1 MAKQSIDTF
10 LLNIRAAERRADGG
24 YPLMRRHDE
33 VIAYLNERSAAL
45 PRSKRGPTDAFVVAV
60 QVGASDGE
68 LLASWHRWLAHEYAH
83 SLQQFRSSQAER
95 RSSGLTIEDIK
106 KAAKRFRTGNK
117 SGLLSKKVIAFEL
130 MCMKKLRTAPSDEA
144 IDRVLDA
151 EFTSIKELRQLF
163 PRLPGKR

>member
-10 LLNIRAAERRADGG
+10 LHNIRAAERRADGG

-45 PRSKRGPTDAFVVAV
+45 PKSKRGPTDAFVLA
-60 QVGASDGE
+60 VGAPDAE
-68 LLASWHRWLAHEYAH
+68 LLASWYRWLAHEYAH
-83 SLQQFRSSQAER
+83 SLQQFRSRQAER

-117 SGLLSKKVIAFEL
+117 SGTLSKKVIAGEL
-130 MCMKKLRTAPSDEA
+130 LRMKQLKTAPSDEA